1 MRPLVSSLMKKL
13 LCMLLLAA
21 LSGAAYCQTSGAA
34 AAPAYPHMVL
44 NNTELRPVHSQVAN
58 RDYLL
63 YIAYPDSYASHP
75 ERKYPVVY
83 VTDGYWSFVKMSSL
97 GSSLW
102 YDQIVPEYILVGIGY
117 AGENVDYNKERM
129 YELSPTKQTYGWAKD
144 IEVQGGSRKF
154 LDAIKTELI
163 PYVESNTRADS
174 SFRVMVGSSMGG
186 LFSLFCM
193 YEEPGLFQGIV
204 AGSPAID
211 WDHRWIFRRES
222 QLRSAALGDDYKG
235 TFHVPCRLFMGVG
248 SAEWPDF
255 VATIQAFDTIL
266 RAGRYA
272 DFAYRF
278 QLIEGER
285 HGGNTAELYNRGL
298 RFVFEPQMPSK
309 VIPD

>member
-1 MRPLVSSLMKKL
+1 MRKL
-13 LCMLLLAA
+13 FCTLFLAA
-21 LSGAAYCQTSGAA
+21 FPCAAFCQTTGAAST
-34 AAPAYPHMVL
+34 PAYPHVVL
-44 NNTELRPVHSQVAN
+44 TNTELRPLHSNVTD

-75 ERKYPVVY
+75 ERQYPVVY

-102 YDQIVPEYILVGIGY
+102 YDQIVPEYILVGLGY
-117 AGENVDYNKERM
+117 AGEKVDYGKERM
-129 YELSPTKQTYGWAKD
+129 YELSPSTQSYGWAKNVG
-144 IEVQGGSRKF
+144 VQGGSRKF
-154 LDAIKTELI
+154 LDAIKTEII
-163 PYVESNTRADS
+163 PYVEANTRADS

-204 AGSPAID
+204 AGSPEVD
-211 WDHRWIFRRES
+211 WDKRWLFRRECE
-222 QLRSAALGDDYKG
+222 LRQAAFGDDYRG
-235 TFHVPCRLFMGVG
+235 VFHVPCRLFMGVG
-248 SAEWPDF
+248 TGEIPDYVGSIEAF
-255 VATIQAFDTIL
+255 ATIVRTGQ
-266 RAGRYA
+266 YA

-309 VIPD
+309 TPPN